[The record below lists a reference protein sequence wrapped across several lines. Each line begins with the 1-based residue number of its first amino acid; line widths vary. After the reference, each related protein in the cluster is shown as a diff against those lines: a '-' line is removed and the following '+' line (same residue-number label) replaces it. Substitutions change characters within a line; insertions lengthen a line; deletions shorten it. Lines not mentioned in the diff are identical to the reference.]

1 MKRKLTAVFL
11 AAFLILGNT
20 AGVLAAD
27 SSDQTVPQAAGE
39 LVIYH
44 TNDTHGY
51 LSDGSVSIDQVAGLK
66 DATPGSILVDAGD
79 ATQGLPLGIPHER
92 LRRDPAD
99 EPGRIRPDG
108 CRKSRI

>member
-51 LSDGSVSIDQVAGLK
+51 LSGGSVSIDQVA
-66 DATPGSILVDAGD
+66 DSF
-79 ATQGLPLGIPHER
+79 
-92 LRRDPAD
+92 
-99 EPGRIRPDG
+99 
-108 CRKSRI
+108 

>member
-66 DATPGSILVDAGD
+66 DGHPGIHSGGCRRRHSGPA
-79 ATQGLPLGIPHER
+79 AGIPHER

>member
-51 LSDGSVSIDQVAGLK
+51 LSDGSVSIDQVAGPVSR
-66 DATPGSILVDAGD
+66 TP
-79 ATQGLPLGIPHER
+79 P
-92 LRRDPAD
+92 RDPFWWMQETPLRA
-99 EPGRIRPDG
+99 
-108 CRKSRI
+108 CRWHPSRKAPT